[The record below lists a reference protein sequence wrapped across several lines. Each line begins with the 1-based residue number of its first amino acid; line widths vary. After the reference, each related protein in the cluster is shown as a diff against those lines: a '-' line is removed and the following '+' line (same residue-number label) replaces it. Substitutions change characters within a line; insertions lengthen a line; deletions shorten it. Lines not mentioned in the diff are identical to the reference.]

1 MATRRITVEVEVPEG
16 LEGLGEEEL
25 ARIARS
31 ALERRLLILKELED
45 LIPEPLMSEEEIL
58 ELDREVKRSLARR
71 IEDELS
77 KVHSD

>member
-45 LIPEPLMSEEEIL
+45 LIPEPLASEEEIL
-58 ELDREVKRSLARR
+58 ELDREIKRALARR

-77 KVHSD
+77 KVRGD